1 MRPRRS
7 LGGPL
12 VLIGIGVL
20 FLIHTISPDF
30 EIVDIFSRFWP
41 FALIL
46 WGVVQL
52 IEIGIW
58 ATRGV
63 PVPYNGISG
72 GGWFIVL
79 LICLLGFA
87 TYEFQR
93 PGAWWRGAGFQRSI
107 EMLGNEHDFTLPPVE
122 KATVDAPKV
131 VIENFRG
138 DAKITGA
145 DGNSIQLNGHKVVRA
160 LDAGAATRVNLQTPV
175 EVIVQGRTIIVRCNQ
190 DRAGS
195 RSSVTTNLELSI
207 PKHSSLE
214 ATGTYGDFEISD
226 LAGDVNV
233 SSENAG
239 IRVQDVKG
247 NLHVDTRKSDE
258 IRCTD
263 IAGSVTLRG
272 RGDDVSLT
280 RVSGEVNVNG
290 DYSGEIALEDINKPV
305 RVESMRTTF
314 ETARVAGAVKLAR
327 GSMDARDLVG
337 PTRVKASAT
346 DMSIAAFSGDLE
358 VDVDKGDVGLR
369 PGRVPLGKIVVHARS
384 GDIDLALPQTATFE
398 LTAST
403 DHGSI
408 ENDLGASFNE
418 RTQGQ
423 GSHLEGS
430 SGNGPDL
437 HLNTNRG
444 DITLHKDDGE
454 HPAPPKPPGT
464 PRAPHDAPASES

>member
-12 VLIGIGVL
+12 VLIAIGVL

-58 ATRGV
+58 TVRGT

-72 GGWFIVL
+72 GGWSVVL
-79 LICLLGFA
+79 LICLAGFA
-87 TYEFQR
+87 MYELQK
-93 PGAWWRGAGFQRSI
+93 PGAWWRGAGFQRGI
-107 EMLGNEHDFTLPPVE
+107 EMLGNEHDFTVPPVQR
-122 KATVDAPKV
+122 TTGDAPKI

-145 DGNSIQLNGHKVVRA
+145 DGNSIELNGHKVVRA
-160 LDAGAATRVNLQTPV
+160 LDSGAANRVDSQTPV
-175 EVIVQGRTIIVRCNQ
+175 EVIVQGQTIIVRCNQ

-195 RSSVTTNLELSI
+195 RSSVTTNLELSV

-226 LAGDVNV
+226 LTGEVNV
-233 SSENAG
+233 NSANAG
-239 IRVQDVKG
+239 VRIQDVKG
-247 NLHVDTRKSDE
+247 NVHIDTRKSDE

-263 IAGSVTLRG
+263 VGGSVTLRG
-272 RGDDVSLT
+272 RGDDVALT
-280 RVSGEVNVNG
+280 RVAGEVNVSG
-290 DYSGEIALEDINKPV
+290 EYTGEIALEDIAKPV
-305 RVESMRTTF
+305 RVESMRATF
-314 ETARVAGAVKLAR
+314 ETARVAGEVKLAR
-327 GSMDARDLVG
+327 GSLDARDLIG

-369 PGRVPLGKIVVHARS
+369 PGHVPLGKIVVHAHS
-384 GDIDLALPQTATFE
+384 GDIDLAMPRSANFAL
-398 LTAST
+398 LAST

-408 ENDLGASFNE
+408 ENDLGVSFNE
-418 RTQGQ
+418 RTEGH
-423 GSHLEGS
+423 GSRLEGT
-430 SGNGPDL
+430 SGSGPDL

-444 DITLHKDDGE
+444 DITLHKDEGE
-454 HPAPPKPPGT
+454 HPKPPT
-464 PRAPHDAPASES
+464 PPSSAPSPHDTPASES